1 MTDKKQSIAIY
12 YEERPMKPTIIAHGG
27 FGGPAANGTSIAVHL
42 YAESPPIPSIE
53 EFEVD
58 AQTGKVTSSNI
69 IGRGE
74 ARREVQA
81 TLILTP
87 EGAVQIGQWLVTN
100 GESCIKSRKR
110 PFFTG

>member
-1 MTDKKQSIAIY
+1 MTDEKQSIAIY

-58 AQTGKVTSSNI
+58 AQGKGTSSNI
-69 IGRGE
+69 IRRGE

-100 GESCIKSRKR
+100 GESCIRMR
-110 PFFTG
+110 REAGG